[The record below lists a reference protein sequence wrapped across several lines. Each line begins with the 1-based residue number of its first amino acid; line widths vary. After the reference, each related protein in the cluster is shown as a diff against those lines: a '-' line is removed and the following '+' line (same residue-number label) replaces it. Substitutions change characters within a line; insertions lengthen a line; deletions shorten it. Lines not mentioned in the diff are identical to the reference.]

1 MRRKLR
7 TILIVAFALCT
18 HVSAKSE
25 RIYYKI
31 NHGTCRVKV
40 WDTFKSEED
49 LKYKELV
56 LSLLKERKYQASMLK
71 EDRKIIAGDFHLKF
85 SWQRSGENLF
95 KDCSA
100 ELVLKKS
107 KVDRAMNDDDIS
119 FEQSSKRAF
128 PRHTPKGNERCRR
141 AIQDVFN
148 LLPHCI
154 KRS

>member
-1 MRRKLR
+1 MRRRLQA
-7 TILIVAFALCT
+7 ILIVLTALCT
-18 HVSAKSE
+18 PISAKTD
-25 RIYYKI
+25 RIYYKL
-31 NHGTCRVKV
+31 NHNSCRVKV
-40 WDTFKSEED
+40 WNNFKSKED
-49 LKYKELV
+49 LKYKNLV
-56 LSLLKERKYQASMLK
+56 FSLLKERKYEATMLK
-71 EDRKIIAGDFHLKF
+71 EDKKIIAGDFHLKF
-85 SWQRSGENLF
+85 SWQRTGENLF

-107 KVDRAMNDDDIS
+107 KVDRAMNDDDIE
-119 FEQSSKRAF
+119 FEQTSKRAF